1 MKLVQKCL
9 TFIKENKIIV
19 AALAVVLLSFV
30 FLALPG
36 QFAHYGVNILNSKNP
51 SDRYFYWLSGYE
63 WFFGTKTTL
72 VTGVK
77 LGSASAQGIAIFV
90 MLILCIP
97 GLLFS
102 KKSSFVAMLT
112 SLALVTIAILF
123 FTISAAGAKSY
134 PNWHIPAENNEYTLM
149 GWVPYVLGAFIML
162 AGLAMC
168 YRTFL
173 VLKAEIKSPT
183 QPKGP
188 TYSYLKK

>member
-36 QFAHYGVNILNSKNP
+36 QFAHYGVNILNSKKP

-63 WFFGTKTTL
+63 WFFGTKTTI
-72 VTGVK
+72 TDVK

-90 MLILCIP
+90 MLILCVP
-97 GLLFS
+97 GLVFS

-134 PNWHIPAENNEYTLM
+134 PGWHIPAENNEYTLM

-162 AGLAMC
+162 SGLAMC
-168 YRTFL
+168 YRTFK
-173 VLKAEIKSPT
+173 VMKEEVARPT

-188 TYSYLKK
+188 SYSYLKK

>member
-1 MKLVQKCL
+1 MKLIGKCIA
-9 TFIKENKIIV
+9 FCKENKIIV

-36 QFAHYGVNILNSKNP
+36 QFAHYGVNVLSSKS
-51 SDRYFYWLSGYE
+51 SDRYLYWLNGYE
-63 WFFGTKTTL
+63 WFFGTKTTTAL
-72 VTGVK
+72 EVK

-112 SLALVTIAILF
+112 SLALVTISILF
-123 FTISAAGAKSY
+123 FTISAAGAKAY
-134 PNWHIPAENNEYTLM
+134 PNWHIPAKDNEYTLM
-149 GWVPYVLGAFIML
+149 GWVPYFLGAVILL

-173 VLKAEIKSPT
+173 VMKDEVKHPT
-183 QPKGP
+183 TSKDP

>member
-1 MKLVQKCL
+1 MKLVNKCL
-9 TFIKENKIIV
+9 AFCKENKIIV

-36 QFAHYGVNILNSKNP
+36 QFAHYGVNILSSKKL
-51 SDRYFYWLSGYE
+51 SDRYSYLLNGYQ
-63 WFFGTKTTL
+63 WFFATESTALGTK
-72 VTGVK
+72 
-77 LGSASAQGIAIFV
+77 LGTASAQGITIFV
-90 MLILCIP
+90 MLILCVP

-123 FTISAAGAKSY
+123 FTISAAGPKSY
-134 PNWHIPAENNEYTLM
+134 PNWHIPADDHEYTLM
-149 GWVPYVLGAFIML
+149 GWVPYFLGSFIL
-162 AGLAMC
+162 IAGGFMC

-173 VLKAEIKSPT
+173 VMKDEVKHPT
-183 QPKGP
+183 STKGP